1 MDELKISTTFTRGL
15 IKKIIHKI
23 VKKKLG
29 VSIGVD
35 VLDLHAIVPPVTAD
49 DDRVKIKASVEIVIS
64 KKDLQ
69 DLILR
74 NI

>member
-15 IKKIIHKI
+15 IKKIIHRV

-29 VSIGVD
+29 VDIGVD
-35 VLDLHAIVPPVTAD
+35 VLELHAIVPPATAD
-49 DDRVKIKASVEIVIS
+49 DDRVKIKTYVEIDIS
-64 KKDLQ
+64 KRDLQ
-69 DLILR
+69 ALILR

>member
-15 IKKIIHKI
+15 IKKIIHRV

-35 VLDLHAIVPPVTAD
+35 ILDLHAIIPPVTAD

-64 KKDLQ
+64 KNDLQ